1 LNINNNL
8 ISENDTGNLNE
19 KQQQEPRFVEIGKAD
34 EIPVGK
40 MKYVEVQGKEIVISN
55 IGGKLYA
62 MDDRCGHMNAR
73 LSMGN
78 ISNDGIVTCPF
89 HGARFDATTGKKVKE
104 PVLTP
109 SQQMEP
115 LPKTWQNYLEHAGQL
130 MSYIKTY
137 DQQLYEVVVEGDRIK
152 IKV

>member
-1 LNINNNL
+1 MTLEKE
-8 ISENDTGNLNE
+8 SENSD
-19 KQQQEPRFVEIGKAD
+19 KVQQYGQQFLEVGKVD
-34 EIPVGK
+34 EIPDGK

-55 IGGKLYA
+55 IGGKYYA

-78 ISNDGIVTCPF
+78 ISSDGIVTCSF
-89 HGARFDATTGKKVKE
+89 HGARFDVTTGKKVKE

-115 LPKTWQNYLEHAGQL
+115 LPKTWQKYLEHAGEL
-130 MSYIKTY
+130 VSHIKTY
-137 DQQLYEVVVEGDRIK
+137 DQQVYQTQIEGGRVK
-152 IKV
+152 IRV

>member
-1 LNINNNL
+1 MTLVKD
-8 ISENDTGNLNE
+8 NDTNSSKEQPHG
-19 KQQQEPRFVEIGKAD
+19 QHFVEVGKVD

-55 IGGKLYA
+55 IGGKFYA

-78 ISNDGIVTCPF
+78 ISNDGIVVCPF
-89 HGARFDATTGKKVKE
+89 HGARFDATTGKKTKE

-115 LPKTWQNYLEHAGQL
+115 LPKTWQNYLEQAGQL

-137 DQQLYEVVVEGDRIK
+137 DQHVYEIQVEGDRIK
-152 IKV
+152 IRV